1 MHNRRA
7 FTLIELLVVIAII
20 AILAAILFPVFARAR
35 EAARKT
41 VCISNLKQNSLAI
54 LMYVQD
60 YDETMPAAAINWWG
74 ATDFCDGNNGFKTE
88 SNNPPTSY
96 KAPYDATCTPDIS
109 RGAGLFSGGFIR
121 PAWFTA
127 TFPYVKSNQMMY
139 CPSNNE
145 PKAPGNYDYKD
156 WWTEIGA
163 PNRQDCY
170 DYLDSALGL
179 PPGTTA
185 ASDVG
190 GYALGSFDKPSDA
203 IIIFE
208 DDFGVHDGSS
218 SGANGDLNA
227 ATSQNL
233 AYADGHAK
241 FRKFSIINFYYAL
254 FQPR

>member
-1 MHNRRA
+1 MRKREG

-41 VCISNLKQNSLAI
+41 VCISNLKQDSLAI
-54 LMYVQD
+54 LMYNQD
-60 YDETMPAAAINWWG
+60 YDDTMPAAAVNWWD
-74 ATDFCDGNNGFKTE
+74 ATDFCNGANGLKTE

-96 KAPYDATCTPDIS
+96 KAPYDAKCTPATS
-109 RGAGLFSGGFIR
+109 RASDMFNGAGVIR

-127 TFPYVKSNQMMY
+127 TYPYSKSNQMMY

-145 PKAPGNYDYKD
+145 PQAPGNYDYKD
-156 WWTEIGA
+156 WWTQIGA
-163 PNRQDCY
+163 PSRDDSY
-170 DYLDSALGL
+170 AILDGALGL
-179 PPGTTA
+179 PSGTTA

-190 GYALGSFDKPSDA
+190 GYALGSFNKPSEA

-208 DDFGVHDGSS
+208 DDFGVHDSS
-218 SGANGDLNA
+218 SGSNGALTA
-227 ATSQNL
+227 ITSENL

-241 FRKFSIINFYYAL
+241 FRKFSIIDFYYAL